1 MSSGEIRMLDRAPR
15 RNWLIDQVEPQ
26 VRRSFAEAIRGVEL
40 PKGRVLLH
48 PGDEV
53 ESVYFPEGSLIGLSS
68 STPAGEAVQTALIGW
83 DGALGVFEACGT
95 RTSRCQAEV
104 LVEGT
109 ALAMAAD
116 DYRRMFD
123 ASEALRAGVH
133 KHVELLLAESRQ
145 DVACNA
151 LHAVEARLSRWVL
164 EALER
169 SRDGRVLPVTQ
180 EALSQ
185 MLGVQRTTITAA
197 MSGLQARGVLRTAR
211 GAVQVLDR
219 AALEKDACC
228 CRETVLAARQEIYTS
243 DDEAVCDR

>member
-1 MSSGEIRMLDRAPR
+1 MLDRAPR

-26 VRRSFAEAIRGVEL
+26 VRRGFGEAIRGVEL
-40 PKGRVLLH
+40 QKGRVLLH
-48 PGDEV
+48 PGDDV
-53 ESVYFPEGSLIGLSS
+53 ATVYFPEGALIGLAS

-83 DGALGVFEACGT
+83 DGALGVFEACG
-95 RTSRCQAEV
+95 SRLSRSLAEV

-123 ASEALRAGVH
+123 ASEGLRAAVH

-151 LHAVEARLSRWVL
+151 LHTVEARLSRWVL

-169 SRDGRVLPVTQ
+169 SQDGRVLPVTQ
-180 EALSQ
+180 EALAQ
-185 MLGVQRTTITAA
+185 MLGVQRTTVTAA
-197 MSGLQARGVLRTAR
+197 MSGLQARSVLRTAR
-211 GAVQVLDR
+211 GVVQVLDR
-219 AALEKDACC
+219 AALEKDACG
-228 CRETVLAARQEIYTS
+228 CRGTVLAARAEIYAA